1 MDYTDTE
8 VRPLAQAISVGNTA
22 ECIQKTQSPTDYFRF
37 KLCVPNIDS
46 FYFSILEQ
54 YIAYLKGEKSMY
66 VYLSTHIHVCTFC
79 FKNLAQRND
88 TLKH

>member
-8 VRPLAQAISVGNTA
+8 VRPLVQAISDGNTA
-22 ECIQKTQSPTDYFRF
+22 ECIQKTQSPADYFRF

-54 YIAYLKGEKSMY
+54 HIAYLKGEKLMY
-66 VYLSTHIHVCTFC
+66 VYLYIHVCTFC
-79 FKNLAQRND
+79 FKNLAQRNY